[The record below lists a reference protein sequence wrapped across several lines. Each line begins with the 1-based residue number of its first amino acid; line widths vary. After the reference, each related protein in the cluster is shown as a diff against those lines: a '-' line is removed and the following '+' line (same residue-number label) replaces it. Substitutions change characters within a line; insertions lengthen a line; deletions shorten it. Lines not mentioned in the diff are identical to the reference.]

1 MASTHTRTFRPR
13 VFPADQMACWDRYC
27 ELVGSLASPAGTYVT
42 LAAFP
47 VDGADL
53 PPGGAAAALPP
64 PLDTVAEAL
73 DGSLGGEVCGA
84 ATLDDTAASLP
95 RRKDGSRR
103 RRFAYVCCG
112 QSCELQMLLSRPQAY
127 GPFTDNPA
135 PTHI

>member
-64 PLDTVAEAL
+64 PLDTVAEAPMTSPVTVQ
-73 DGSLGGEVCGA
+73 DVMNRPSPPHEPFAEQARGA
-84 ATLDDTAASLP
+84 PIEDEFEQHWNATETSETH
-95 RRKDGSRR
+95 
-103 RRFAYVCCG
+103 F
-112 QSCELQMLLSRPQAY
+112 
-127 GPFTDNPA
+127 FTDGTWLPKY
-135 PTHI
+135 I